1 MTWVAWRL
9 QRNESAIV
17 IAIMLLIAAVLV
29 PTGIEMANAFHRDG
43 LAGCTGQNPSFS
55 CQNAIGSFQ
64 NRFNSLDDLLSWFT
78 LVPGLIGVLLAAPF
92 LHELEHGT
100 FRLAW
105 TQSITRGRWIAWK
118 LGVPVALALAA
129 CGAYILVT
137 TWWREPFVRLN
148 GRMDTGTYDS
158 EGVVALG
165 YVLFALGA
173 ALAVG
178 VLWRRAVA
186 ATTVAFVA
194 YVVSR
199 ITVDTWLRHYLVSP
213 LHATWKSTGSAP
225 ANFFNALVL
234 SMSGSGP
241 RFRVHLGGGG
251 ILGGHTAVAAPSPKA
266 APITLH
272 AVYQPQSHFWPL
284 QGVETAL
291 FGGIALLLI
300 AFAAWWT
307 HQRAA

>member
-17 IAIMLLIAAVLV
+17 IGIMLLIAAVLV

-43 LAGCTGQNPSFS
+43 LAGCTGQNPSFA
-55 CQNAIGSFQ
+55 CQNAIGAFQ
-64 NRFNSLDDLLSWFT
+64 NRFNGLDDLLAWFT
-78 LVPGLIGVLLAAPF
+78 LMPGLIGVLLAAPF

-118 LGVPVALALAA
+118 LGVPVVLALAA
-129 CGAYILVT
+129 CGAYILLT

-165 YVLFALGA
+165 YVLFAFGL

-194 YVVSR
+194 YVASR

-213 LHATWKSTGSAP
+213 LNAVWKSTGSPP
-225 ANFFNALVL
+225 ANFYNALVL
-234 SMSGSGP
+234 GMSGSGP
-241 RFRVHLGGGG
+241 GFRAHLGGGG
-251 ILGGHTAVAAPSPKA
+251 ILGGHASVAAPSPKA
-266 APITLH
+266 VPVTLH

-307 HQRAA
+307 HERTA

>member
-1 MTWVAWRL
+1 VTWVAWRL
-9 QRNESAIV
+9 QRNETAIV
-17 IAIMLLIAAVLV
+17 VAVMLLIAAVLV

-43 LAGCTGQNPSFS
+43 LAGCSGQNPSLA

-64 NRFNSLDDLLSWFT
+64 ARFNGLNDLLSWFT
-78 LVPGLIGVLLAAPF
+78 LMPGLIGVLLAAPF

-118 LGVPVALALAA
+118 LGVPLVLALAA
-129 CGAYILVT
+129 CGAYILLA

-165 YVLFALGA
+165 YVLFAFGL

-186 ATTVAFVA
+186 AITVAFVA
-194 YVVSR
+194 YVASR

-213 LHATWKSTGSAP
+213 LHAAWKSTGSPP
-225 ANFFNALVL
+225 ANFFNAQVL

-241 RFRVHLGGGG
+241 GFQVHLGGGG
-251 ILGGHTAVAAPSPKA
+251 ILGGHAAVAAPSPRGI
-266 APITLH
+266 PVLLH

-291 FGGIALLLI
+291 FGGIALVLI

-307 HQRAA
+307 HQRTT